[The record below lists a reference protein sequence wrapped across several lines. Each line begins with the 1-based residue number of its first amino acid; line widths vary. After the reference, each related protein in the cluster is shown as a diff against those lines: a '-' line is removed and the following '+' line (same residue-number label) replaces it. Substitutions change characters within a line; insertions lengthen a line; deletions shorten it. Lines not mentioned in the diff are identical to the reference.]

1 MSIGGE
7 KWIPFPA
14 AAKPLLGG
22 GFAASSISTA
32 GRMAQGKS
40 AKPSFG
46 REKGGQPRLMY
57 GNTNTYRANQLG
69 FQPTSRY
76 AELEVDH
83 INGDYKDN
91 RLCNR
96 QFLLHKIHTQKTK
109 EDAARKRH
117 VSTTAIL

>member
-1 MSIGGE
+1 
-7 KWIPFPA
+7 
-14 AAKPLLGG
+14 
-22 GFAASSISTA
+22 
-32 GRMAQGKS
+32 
-40 AKPSFG
+40 
-46 REKGGQPRLMY
+46 MY
-57 GNTNTYRANQLG
+57 ANTNTYRVNQLG

-83 INGDYKDN
+83 INNDYKDN